1 MSVGK
6 GGGGAGY
13 GSLKWLLLKSAFDQK
28 QVRSYAYMYVAIL
41 RAVNL
46 VMAFVLKNQAYGYL
60 FQVY

>member
-6 GGGGAGY
+6 GGRGRGY

-28 QVRSYAYMYVAIL
+28 QVRSYAYMYLAIL